1 MEPGNSDI
9 LLTVEGLHK
18 SYGGLKALDDVA
30 FDVCRSEVHA
40 VVGENGAGKSTLMKV
55 LGGIVDRDAGEIRFK
70 GRSVQ
75 FASPRESIAA
85 GIAIIHQELS
95 VLPTLDVTEN
105 VFMGR
110 MPSRWG
116 HVRRKVLAEKTRAVL
131 AEVGLDI
138 DPRTI
143 MNALSISHRQLV
155 EIAKALSID
164 ASLIIMDEPNSS
176 LSETE
181 TERLF
186 AVIRSLKARGIAV
199 VYVSHKIEEVLAI
212 SDRITVLR
220 DGRNVG
226 TVATAQASVDGIIRM
241 MVGRELIREYVPGA
255 PTDEV
260 ILSVRGLC
268 GKGFRDV
275 SFGLR
280 RGEVLCFSGLVGAGR
295 SEALRA
301 VFGADRRESGEV
313 IFEGRPVRFAS
324 PAEAIRAGFAMVP
337 EDRKKSSLFMG
348 LPIVLNMGIAT
359 LPKLRRGVAI
369 DNARLHQTAHG
380 FIRSLSIKLRS
391 VLDAVRSLSGGNQ
404 QKTVVARWLA
414 TEPKVL
420 ILDEPTHG
428 IDVGAKSE
436 IYELIRRLARSGIAI
451 ILISSELP
459 EVLAMADRVV
469 VMCEGRVTATL
480 ERRDIDEHRIL
491 SYAMAALRNP

>member
-1 MEPGNSDI
+1 
-9 LLTVEGLHK
+9 VGLHK
-18 SYGGLKALDDVA
+18 SYGGLKALDNVG
-30 FDVCRSEVHA
+30 FDIRRGEVHA

-55 LGGIVDRDAGEIRFK
+55 LGGIVKRDAGEISFN
-70 GRSVQ
+70 GQPAEFS
-75 FASPRESIAA
+75 SPRESMAA
-85 GIAIIHQELS
+85 GISIIHQELS

-116 HVRRKVLAEKTRAVL
+116 HIRRKLLEQKTRTAL

-138 DPRTI
+138 NPRSI
-143 MNALSISHRQLV
+143 MSTLSISHRQLI

-181 TERLF
+181 TQRLF
-186 AVIRSLKARGIAV
+186 EVIRSLKTRGVSV
-199 VYVSHKIEEVLAI
+199 VYVSHKIEEVLTI

-226 TVATAQASVDGIIRM
+226 TVATAEATIEGIIKM
-241 MVGRELIREYVPGA
+241 MVGRELKREYVPSESAG
-255 PTDEV
+255 PI
-260 ILSVRGLC
+260 ILSVRGLS
-268 GKGFRDV
+268 GQGFNDV
-275 SFGLR
+275 SFDLR
-280 RGEVLCFSGLVGAGR
+280 KGEVLCFSGLVGAGR

-301 VFGADRRESGEV
+301 VFGADRREAGEV
-313 IFEGRPVRFAS
+313 TFGGRPAYFAS
-324 PAEAIRAGFAMVP
+324 PSEAIRAGLAMVP
-337 EDRKKSSLFMG
+337 EDRKRSSLFMG
-348 LPIVLNMGIAT
+348 LPILLNMGIAL
-359 LPKLRRGVAI
+359 LPRLRRGMSI
-369 DNARLHQTAHG
+369 DRARLNQTAQS

-391 VLDAVRSLSGGNQ
+391 PLDAVRNLSGGNQ
-404 QKTVVARWLA
+404 QKTVLARWLA

-436 IYELIRRLARSGIAI
+436 IYELIRRLARTGIAI

-459 EVLAMADRVV
+459 EVMAMADRVV
-469 VMCEGRVTATL
+469 VMCEGRVTAIL
-480 ERRDIDEHRIL
+480 ERKEIDEHRIM
-491 SYAMAALRNP
+491 SYAMAAKKGAVSTS